1 MEFESRKSFNTLCSQ
16 EDPVTLISYYSGEHS
31 GRGRVKST
39 VVPPVI
45 AKKSEKF
52 FKTLRRRSKSAS
64 RLGDYSRK
72 ESNTNS
78 SSSVSSA
85 SSILTYTANGERAR
99 NPDRIKKQD
108 KVKLVGFSRSLS
120 DNEDSTSFA
129 SSLSSSRFSTLKTS
143 REVKME
149 RDRLRQ
155 ERLSK
160 LTQETKELIDKLKS
174 EGTSIHRSLFNPN
187 RERFFEEARER
198 LQSGLS
204 SGLSQPPS
212 SSSQSSS
219 SNDNDIISSFLRE
232 HQERFSTLLAQR
244 RVASTFFTSSSS
256 GCNNNNNSSIP
267 RKGGEESKRSEGE
280 RKVKAA
286 TGGVGERREQ
296 ELGATEEEVTTPV
309 SNSSENDKQ
318 FSTGSSSLDQQ
329 RSSPQVR
336 HIPVIREFPNP
347 LGENTTTSSS
357 SSSSSNLHRSS
368 SSSSSSGFSSIGR
381 KSGLQ
386 GSRTNLSPHHH
397 PSFENHFGFNRFGG
411 GFRAD
416 FGVASNSF
424 YPSLSSSPILSSGGK
439 SSSSLN
445 HNHNH
450 HNNNNSTTSCSDRS
464 KRNSS
469 SKLLKI
475 NNSKIKAMENSTSN
489 FNRYSTSEE
498 VTITSSFGDSEMES
512 DEDEEDDEDEEEEE
526 EDLDSV
532 SIVVANSSGSGGGV
546 CSSEANSSSA
556 TLRHHGGN
564 SSRSKAP
571 RPISA
576 VPSEYSDVS
585 TSSSRTSEGEDDVL
599 VPSSNGGQESII
611 LESNGGDTNSN
622 NSNININNN
631 NNNLIGVNNNHNMNN
646 HHNNNNSN
654 SLKMESFGAV
664 DNRLDKAHRIAKE
677 LLSTEE
683 QYVRVLY
690 LIDQVFHT
698 RVDQENRTQNL
709 FSADV
714 LPQMFANIKS
724 IYKFHAEFLLPQL
737 RERMENWKGSNQ
749 RIGDIFVKFSPFFK
763 MYTEYVKNFGS
774 AIHLI
779 NHIYNKNSKF
789 AGIMDDIHSMPECG
803 NLSLQHHMLT
813 PIQRIP
819 RYEMLLKDYLKKLPE
834 DSDDR
839 EDSEKALHLVSTAA
853 AHANDAMKR
862 IEKFKKLLEV
872 QECLSG
878 TVDLV
883 NPTRELVKEGKIVK
897 ISARSG
903 DHQERYLFLFSDL
916 LLLCSPRLITN
927 RVIPSGTAPFRLRAR
942 FDVESIQVLEGDNLV
957 TANSFYI
964 RDNHKSVELY
974 TQTLEEKEDWL
985 EALFQTIKELYQRKS
1000 SLRIGRE
1007 TLKPLDCEIGRKQP
1021 HLLKLDTIS
1030 KCMDCGHPFSMMRKK
1045 HNCRACGI
1053 VICAKCSGQKFP
1065 LTFEENK
1072 PCRVCKTCFN
1082 LLNSADFSSCDSS
1095 PISSSS
1101 NSLTS
1106 GVNPPT
1112 AKEAAAAAASSNGDS
1127 NSNLPSRVKGLLE
1140 VSPSDSSLLCG
1151 YLQVKP
1157 LFNKGPSSKPL
1168 HRYFS
1173 LKCDGLL
1180 YSYTSERDRR
1190 ALTSTPLRNYGVYR
1204 GSLELKGDSNVPGDK
1219 DRTIKLVHEPGPC
1232 RNTSTSS
1239 TCSTTSSYS
1248 SSSSSSSNNRKIYYL
1263 FSNNLASAERWAEA
1277 LKAASRGDISLCSTS
1292 DKVSMGSSND
1302 LHSSSSS
1309 HIEGLE

>member
-1 MEFESRKSFNTLCSQ
+1 MFQSVFKDITKPLDSFLFMPLPPLNVEHLLSSRGSQSFITTIDFGRKSQLRLSCFCYYSLFSSFFIMEFESRKSFNTLCSQ

-78 SSSVSSA
+78 SSSVFLRL
-85 SSILTYTANGERAR
+85 IYTNLHCQR
-99 NPDRIKKQD
+99 
-108 KVKLVGFSRSLS
+108 RSLS

-244 RVASTFFTSSSS
+244 RVASTFFY
-256 GCNNNNNSSIP
+256 
-267 RKGGEESKRSEGE
+267 
-280 RKVKAA
+280 
-286 TGGVGERREQ
+286 
-296 ELGATEEEVTTPV
+296 
-309 SNSSENDKQ
+309 
-318 FSTGSSSLDQQ
+318 FSTAGSSSLDQQ

-489 FNRYSTSEE
+489 FNRYK
-498 VTITSSFGDSEMES
+498 MES

-611 LESNGGDTNSN
+611 LD
-622 NSNININNN
+622 
-631 NNNLIGVNNNHNMNN
+631 
-646 HHNNNNSN
+646 N

-1277 LKAASRGDISLCSTS
+1277 LKAASRGDISLCSPS